1 MSDSDEVALG
11 VDVDVDSSFHFDKQS
26 EDTVPED
33 NNDVNET
40 QIFPYESLMRH
51 QIYSKVVNTLLVLH
65 ELYRLSFPSF
75 VAVIPG
81 GSE

>member
-1 MSDSDEVALG
+1 MSDSEEVALG

-26 EDTVPED
+26 EDTVSED

-81 GSE
+81 RSE

>member
-1 MSDSDEVALG
+1 MSYSDEVALG
-11 VDVDVDSSFHFDKQS
+11 VDVDVDSSFLFDKQS
-26 EDTVPED
+26 EDTVSED